1 MIGDAAHA
9 TMPFIGNG
17 AAQAIEDA
25 AVLVQVLPLVKSC
38 IDVATAFLAF
48 ENVRKERGQRVV
60 DLSRQCGRIM
70 CYEVDDV
77 AGANLYTRE
86 GVNALKAYMGHVGAF
101 TNDADIFEQ
110 NRQGVQEFGRLMGES

>member
-25 AVLVQVLPLVKSC
+25 AVVVHVLSVVQSRN
-38 IDVATAFLAF
+38 DVATAFQAV
-48 ENVRKERGQRVV
+48 ENVRKERGQGVV
-60 DLSRQCGRIM
+60 DFSRQCGRIM

-77 AGANLYTRE
+77 PGASLYTRE
-86 GVNALKAYMGHVGAF
+86 GVDALKAYMGNVAAF

-110 NRQGVQEFGRLMGES
+110 NRQGVQEFGRLVGRS